1 MLNRLFRDK
10 RGSAALEFALVAPI
24 MLLLYFGMAEITQG
38 LLANRRADHVA
49 SAVGDLV
56 AQKASLTE
64 ADVEDIFN
72 ISTALLRPMPTTKL
86 AMRVT
91 SISIDATG
99 KATVVWSRNRG
110 TLAKLDDASL
120 GTIKAGLI
128 IPGESQALVRADTTY
143 TYTSPLKDVLPND
156 IVFQHTTYLK
166 PRGAAAVV
174 IKP

>member
-1 MLNRLFRDK
+1 MLSSLFRDH

-49 SAVGDLV
+49 STVGDLI
-56 AQKASLTE
+56 AQRATLSD

-72 ISTALLRPMPTTKL
+72 ISTALLRPMPTSNL
-86 AMRVT
+86 AIRVT

-110 TLAKLDDASL
+110 TLDKLDNASL
-120 GTIKAGLI
+120 GTIKPGLI

-143 TYTSPLKDVLPND
+143 TYKSPLKKILPND

-166 PRGAAAVV
+166 PRGAAAVA
-174 IKP
+174 IK